1 VSERWANADGGTH
14 WLRPDGTTTCSTP
27 NNFGVIG
34 NGHFIKM
41 GNEPG
46 EVTPWDE
53 NFEAEFQHA
62 DSIFP
67 SVIDWLDSLDRAGPP
82 FERPVPERVTAVG
95 ASDQQYADLLE
106 CIVSL
111 VVRSPKHREGAVA
124 LAEHLRGPLPERERN
139 RLIGAN
145 MRHSQRNAVKEIGAR
160 GKAMIIF
167 SPEREFIFGDGF
179 YHNFSVPV
187 QHLHNPKMLVPITPW
202 MSVLYARPTSYRTE
216 PRLAT
221 FVANAAETD
230 ALNYAVQVY
239 ARNAIFYRSEKPEI
253 TNAFAQ
259 GKHLVFKDHRNSVE
273 QLIHSIPG
281 VPPPDPNLDWFV
293 DHFG

>member
-1 VSERWANADGGTH
+1 M
-14 WLRPDGTTTCSTP
+14 RPDGETTCTTP

-41 GNEPG
+41 GDDPAEA
-46 EVTPWDE
+46 TPWDE
-53 NFEAEFQHA
+53 NFEKEFQQA
-62 DSIFP
+62 DESFP
-67 SVIDWLDSLDRAGPP
+67 ALINWLDMLERVGPP
-82 FERPVPERVTAVG
+82 FERPVPERVNRVSATDEQFATLV
-95 ASDQQYADLLE
+95 E

-124 LAEHLRGPLPERERN
+124 LAEHLRGPLEQRERN

-145 MRHSQRNAVKEIGAR
+145 MRHSQRDAVKEIGAR
-160 GKAMIIF
+160 GKAMVIF

-202 MSVLYARPTSYRTE
+202 MSVLYARPMSYRPE
-216 PRLAT
+216 PRLVT

-239 ARNAIFYRSEKPEI
+239 ARNAIFYRSERPEI
-253 TNAFAQ
+253 TEAFAQ
-259 GKHLVFKDHRNSVE
+259 GKHLVFSDHRNSVDR
-273 QLIHSIPG
+273 LIHFIPG
-281 VPPPDPNLDWFV
+281 VPPRDTSLDWLA
-293 DHFG
+293 DRFG